1 MTVAADQS
9 SARPSFGAASAG
21 GRRLH
26 PLPVR
31 IMHWI
36 NAVAIII
43 MIGSG
48 WEIYNDEIVFG
59 WLTFP
64 KTIVIGTW
72 AATALQWH
80 FFGMWILGLNGL
92 CYLAYGL
99 FTGRF
104 RRKLLPIRPRELV
117 ADIKGALS
125 FHLAHDDI
133 TIYNAVQKVLYVG
146 VILIV
151 ILQVTSGLAVWKPV
165 QFPTLYKLFV
175 DFQGARLVHF
185 IGMALI
191 CGFVVIHVSLAL
203 LVPKTLVA
211 MVTGGP
217 RAPSGDAGDGA

>member
-1 MTVAADQS
+1 MTITADPS
-9 SARPSFGAASAG
+9 PARPFADAAPGG
-21 GRRLH
+21 GRKLH

-36 NAVAIII
+36 NAFAMIV

-48 WEIYNDEIVFG
+48 WEIYNDEIIFG

-64 KTIVIGTW
+64 KAIVIGTW

-80 FFGMWILGLNGL
+80 FFGMWILGINGL

-99 FTGRF
+99 ATGRF

-117 ADIKGALS
+117 SDIKGALS

-133 TIYNAVQKVLYVG
+133 TTYNAVQKMLYVG
-146 VILIV
+146 VILIA
-151 ILQVTSGLAVWKPV
+151 ILQVTSGLAVWKPI

-185 IGMALI
+185 LGMALI
-191 CGFVVIHVSLAL
+191 CGFMVVHVTLAL

-217 RAPSGDAGDGA
+217 RVADHPGKDTA

>member
-1 MTVAADQS
+1 MTVIADHS
-9 SARPSFGAASAG
+9 PARPVVDAESGG
-21 GRRLH
+21 GRKLH

-36 NAVAIII
+36 NAFAMIV

-48 WEIYNDEIVFG
+48 WEIYNDEIIFG
-59 WLTFP
+59 WLTFS
-64 KTIVIGTW
+64 KSIVIGTW

-80 FFGMWILGLNGL
+80 FFGMWVLGINGL

-99 FTGRF
+99 ATGRF
-104 RRKLLPIRPRELV
+104 RRKLLPIRPREFI
-117 ADIKGALS
+117 ADVKGALS
-125 FHLAHDDI
+125 LHLAHDDI
-133 TIYNAVQKVLYVG
+133 TVYNAVQKVLYVG
-146 VILIV
+146 VILLVIV
-151 ILQVTSGLAVWKPV
+151 QITSGLAVWKPI

-185 IGMALI
+185 LGMALI
-191 CGFVVIHVSLAL
+191 CGFIVVHVSLAL

-217 RAPSGDAGDGA
+217 RVAEKSPENSA